1 MTIQRV
7 FSVIMIVVLLLG
19 IIGVRYFEVAL
30 FQDELND
37 YFHSDFQNIPI
48 PDIALWETVASTS
61 LRFLMNTVL
70 SLWILW
76 FLYKRE
82 TYVKASLWVYLF
94 AYIIL
99 ISSFVVLIQLD
110 AQWVKMALFYVRR
123 FLIHPLLLFILVAGC
138 YFLKTKGSYLN

>member
-48 PDIALWETVASTS
+48 PQLSIIESVASTS

-99 ISSFVVLIQLD
+99 ISSFVVFIQLD

>member
-48 PDIALWETVASTS
+48 PQLSIIESVASTS

>member
-1 MTIQRV
+1 MTIQRI
-7 FSVIMIVVLLLG
+7 FSVVMIVVFLLG

-48 PDIALWETVASTS
+48 PDISLLENIASTS
-61 LRFLMNTVL
+61 LRFLINTVL

-82 TYVKASLWVYLF
+82 DYLKASLWVYLF
-94 AYIIL
+94 SFLIL
-99 ISSFVVLIQLD
+99 ITAFTVLNHLD
-110 AQWVKMALFYVRR
+110 GQWVKMALFYVRR

-138 YFLKTKGSYLN
+138 YFLKTKDFNLN